1 MKKYR
6 AIQVGLGGF
15 GRSWFD
21 LLIEHSEVE
30 IVAVVDQQPESLSK
44 IQETTTGDA
53 FQLFTSFEEA
63 LTEVQADFALIV
75 TPPKSHKALA
85 EQALKAGLHVMME
98 KPLTDTEAEAEEL
111 LAFSRSFNQ
120 YVMVSQN
127 YRWNAQIQTVKQLTS
142 AGELGFIEYVDYDFN
157 KATRFG
163 GWRDEY
169 EEILLQDM
177 AIHHFDLLRYV
188 LDDEA
193 RSIQATS
200 FKPSWSWFRG
210 NPHAEVAITFK
221 KGTQVHYRGRWAG
234 FGKKTTWNGTI
245 RFVGEKGAIELVDDR
260 VYFYKGESD
269 EPVEIPLITLS
280 ESDRMISLDTFVQ
293 SIKHNT
299 VPPTS
304 IEDNIKS
311 LQLSWAAIES
321 SRTGERITL

>member
-1 MKKYR
+1 MKKVK

-15 GRSWFD
+15 GRSWLD
-21 LLIEHSEVE
+21 LLLAHQEVE
-30 IVAVVDQQPESLSK
+30 IVAVVDQQLDRLTEVQSYR
-44 IQETTTGDA
+44 
-53 FQLFTSFEEA
+53 LFTSFEEA
-63 LTEVQADFALIV
+63 LSEVCADFVLIV

-85 EQALKAGLHVMME
+85 ELALKAGLHVMME
-98 KPLTDTEAEAEEL
+98 KPLTDTEEEAEEL
-111 LAFSRSFNQ
+111 LTFSRSFNQ
-120 YVMVSQN
+120 HVMVSQN
-127 YRWNAQIQTVKQLTS
+127 YRWNSQIQTVKQLIST
-142 AGELGFIEYVDYDFN
+142 GELGFIEYVDYDFN

-193 RSIQATS
+193 ESIQAAS
-200 FKPSWSWFRG
+200 FKPSWSWFKG
-210 NPHAEVAITFK
+210 NPHADVAIHFK
-221 KGTQVHYRGRWAG
+221 KGTRVQYRGRWAG
-234 FGKKTTWNGTI
+234 LGKKTTWNGTI

-260 VYFYKGESD
+260 LFYYKGEID
-269 EPVEIPLITLS
+269 EPVEMPLVTLS
-280 ESDRMISLDTFVQ
+280 KSDRMISLDTFVQ

-311 LQLSWAAIES
+311 LQLTWAAIES
-321 SRTGERITL
+321 SRTGERINL